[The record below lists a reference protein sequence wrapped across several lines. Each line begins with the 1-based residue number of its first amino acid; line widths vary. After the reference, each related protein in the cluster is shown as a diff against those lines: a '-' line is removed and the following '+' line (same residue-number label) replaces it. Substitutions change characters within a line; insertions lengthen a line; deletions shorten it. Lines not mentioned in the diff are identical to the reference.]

1 MILADRN
8 SNRKQTSFSSS
19 SAAALVGQY
28 RRLPLHINK
37 EKRLK
42 LLKKWIL
49 AGLCFC
55 LALCLCACA
64 ELETTEPEYVLTYAE
79 NQPQNYPTSLGGERF
94 AELVKQRTNGKVI
107 IQVKYAGE
115 YGTDEEV
122 AEQMRFGGID
132 FARVSLAVVADEVPM
147 LNVLQMPFLYKDA
160 AHMWRVLDGD
170 IGKEA
175 LGAFQE
181 TGLVG
186 LSWYD
191 SGARSFYSTKPINSI
206 QDLQGMT
213 VRVQNS
219 QLAMDMITLLGAE
232 PVYVD
237 HNDVYYAF
245 VTRKI
250 DAAENNWP
258 VYQYMEHYLVAK
270 YYTVAEH
277 TRVPDVQIASLRTW
291 EILPEEYRD
300 IILECA
306 QESALYQRNL
316 WVRND
321 IFARATVIDSG
332 CEIIHL
338 EPEQKLQFQEMVQPL
353 YKKYCSDYMDLIKTI
368 QNDTVVKTSTGE

>member
-1 MILADRN
+1 M
-8 SNRKQTSFSSS
+8 
-19 SAAALVGQY
+19 
-28 RRLPLHINK
+28 
-37 EKRLK
+37 
-42 LLKKWIL
+42 KKWIL

-219 QLAMDMITLLGAE
+219 QLAMDMVTLLGAE

-277 TRVPDVQIASLRTW
+277 TRVPDVQIASQHTW